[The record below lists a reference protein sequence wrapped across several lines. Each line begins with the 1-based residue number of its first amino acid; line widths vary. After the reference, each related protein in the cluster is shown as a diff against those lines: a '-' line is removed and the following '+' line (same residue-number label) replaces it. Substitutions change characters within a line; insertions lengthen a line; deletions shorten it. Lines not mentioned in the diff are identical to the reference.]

1 MKDTMSLC
9 PICLAKIPAHYEVR
23 GEDVIFVKNCPQH
36 GSFSTVVWRGD
47 VKTFEKMPA
56 WEPEETG
63 CPFAC
68 GLCSSHAQNTCCI
81 EVEITPRCNL
91 HCAYCFEDAIAP
103 EPSVEELGALFTS
116 FVEQGRTFLHL
127 SGGEPTMREDLE
139 EIVKR
144 AVQAGCQYIQL
155 NTNGVRLAQDPTLAQ
170 RLKRAGLSFV
180 FMQFDGVDDDV
191 YRATRG
197 EALLD
202 LKCKAIENCGAANL
216 GVTLVP
222 TLVPGVNTQQIG
234 EIISFAIAAFPAV
247 RGVHFQPVSYFGRYP
262 KAPTDDMRY
271 TIPQLIRALNEQ
283 AGISPDC
290 FALSSCDHPMCGFHG
305 DFIVMPDGLL
315 SLTKGQREQKRAEQ
329 EGCCCGATIMADT
342 QEGCCCG
349 APIMVDGQECCCDTT
364 DTRDAAQREC
374 CDTTG
379 AKTRQEGCGCDVLAE
394 HTEENREETTSC
406 CCEQPTVPTNRA
418 CCCESVAEIHTNGCQ
433 GAPVTVAVNNTDR
446 TEQEGCC
453 CEEASAD
460 RARMEPQ
467 GCCCGAPLSVTMEKE
482 EKSSCSGAV
491 SALQDHQG
499 CCCGAP
505 LSVPM
510 KETDQ
515 EESKKSHLPSMEAV
529 LKNRQ
534 FVARRWLR
542 EESIDQ
548 EVDTTSLEG
557 FYSRLKSHGFT
568 ITAMAFQDA
577 YTVDINRLRHCS
589 LHIYHEGK
597 IMPFCLRYILR

>member
-9 PICLAKIPAHYEVR
+9 PVCLAKIPAHYEVR
-23 GEDVIFVKNCPQH
+23 GEDVIFEKNCPQH

-47 VKTFEKMPA
+47 VETFEKMPA
-56 WEPEETG
+56 WESEETG

-103 EPSVEELGALFTS
+103 EPSVEELGELFTS

-139 EIVKR
+139 EIIKR

-170 RLKRAGLSFV
+170 RLKKAGLSFV

-197 EALLD
+197 EPLLD
-202 LKCKAIENCGAANL
+202 MKCKAIENCGAANL

-234 EIISFAIAAFPAV
+234 EIISFAIAASPAV

-329 EGCCCGATIMADT
+329 EGCCCGAPITVAT
-342 QEGCCCG
+342 QEGCCG
-349 APIMVDGQECCCDTT
+349 SKPIAADGQEECCCGATDTKNVAQSECCDNTREKTQQEGCNCETPEEKTQQKGCCCD
-364 DTRDAAQREC
+364 
-374 CDTTG
+374 G
-379 AKTRQEGCGCDVLAE
+379 PAE
-394 HTEENREETTSC
+394 HTEESGEKK
-406 CCEQPTVPTNRA
+406 
-418 CCCESVAEIHTNGCQ
+418 
-433 GAPVTVAVNNTDR
+433 
-446 TEQEGCC
+446 
-453 CEEASAD
+453 AS
-460 RARMEPQ
+460 
-467 GCCCGAPLSVTMEKE
+467 CCCGAPLSVTMDKE
-482 EKSSCSGAV
+482 EKDCCSDAV
-491 SALQDHQG
+491 PVLQDHQG

-505 LSVPM
+505 LPATL
-510 KETDQ
+510 KETDR
-515 EESKKSHLPSMEAV
+515 EERPKNHLPSMEAV

-542 EESIDQ
+542 EESSDQ

>member
-1 MKDTMSLC
+1 MQLYFTKSVCPVCLRTLTAEISGDADGVYMDKTCPEHWHFHSLIWEDSAENYLRWLEYGGMR
-9 PICLAKIPAHYEVR
+9 PEALPKTAEEAERVLAGADFADCACCQPA
-23 GEDVIFVKNCPQH
+23 
-36 GSFSTVVWRGD
+36 
-47 VKTFEKMPA
+47 
-56 WEPEETG
+56 
-63 CPFAC
+63 
-68 GLCSSHAQNTCCI
+68 SSALMTTN
-81 EVEITPRCNL
+81 RCNMD
-91 HCAYCFEDAIAP
+91 CPVCFTRDKKEPIHEPDLETCGRLLRGYRARAGEDAI
-103 EPSVEELGALFTS
+103 VELC
-116 FVEQGRTFLHL
+116 
-127 SGGEPTMREDLE
+127 GGEPTVREDICELASLARD
-139 EIVKR
+139 I
-144 AVQAGCQYIQL
+144 GFDFIQL

-170 RLKRAGLSFV
+170 RLKKAGLSFV

-197 EALLD
+197 EPLLD
-202 LKCKAIENCGAANL
+202 MKCKAIENCGAANL

-234 EIISFAIAAFPAV
+234 EIISFAIAASPAV

-329 EGCCCGATIMADT
+329 EGCCCGAPITVAT
-342 QEGCCCG
+342 QEGCCG
-349 APIMVDGQECCCDTT
+349 SKPIAADGQEECCCGATDTKNVAQSECCDNTREKTQQEGCNCETPEEKTQQKGCCCD
-364 DTRDAAQREC
+364 
-374 CDTTG
+374 G
-379 AKTRQEGCGCDVLAE
+379 PAE
-394 HTEENREETTSC
+394 HTEESGEKK
-406 CCEQPTVPTNRA
+406 
-418 CCCESVAEIHTNGCQ
+418 
-433 GAPVTVAVNNTDR
+433 
-446 TEQEGCC
+446 
-453 CEEASAD
+453 AS
-460 RARMEPQ
+460 
-467 GCCCGAPLSVTMEKE
+467 CCCGAPLSVTMDKE
-482 EKSSCSGAV
+482 EKDCCSDAV
-491 SALQDHQG
+491 PVLQDHQG

-505 LSVPM
+505 LPATL
-510 KETDQ
+510 KETDR
-515 EESKKSHLPSMEAV
+515 EERPKNHLPSMEAV

-542 EESIDQ
+542 EESSDQ